1 MKKNKRILSGI
12 VALCI
17 TVSLLPAAAAAEDL
31 EVYYGECYM
40 MAKSAE
46 EKIAGTGKL
55 QDTKTFFE
63 NKGQEDWEAKVAAGA
78 EEYYAPG
85 STISIEYPSPIKQ
98 YADDGSL
105 IATWKCVG
113 YQLSDNDNTD
123 GDEYY
128 DITERSFPENGK
140 PLTVTIPDNWTED
153 WYDFIFLWD
162 IAEDPSLTV
171 TYDLKSGL
179 GEEYKDYTVYHAEDW
194 GFNFDDEEIRNYGV
208 PVCYFSGEGYPDTV
222 TATAY
227 ADNPIEVGMGLS
239 RNANYPIV
247 DFVARK
253 VENGE
258 ASYLQL
264 TGWKIKDS
272 DDSLGEKLYV
282 QGEKYSVVADT
293 TFVAQW
299 ESVDAPTANE
309 EAGPK
314 APLAIPFKVDGVS
327 CDAKIEQS
335 LNNKDNWTTGEVQMQ
350 NPNDT
355 IYYKA
360 SMKVNPLIADK
371 NMLPS
376 VNGKVADPA
385 FAKFNIHVDLPDG
398 LELCTEN
405 DMTEIRFKCEFL
417 RPVAPENVSANDE
430 SSKLIE
436 YKSYVIIDG
445 KEVEATIEQRLPN
458 FCVKVSAESVQNAKS
473 LVLPVE
479 WRPFARISNAF
490 NAYDMDMT
498 AQVKAKE
505 GSTAMSYAVTG
516 YVDGKIDLSKAK
528 VAEHQ
533 VIRFIL
539 ADSAWNQYYRGDNG
553 VDIIDT
559 LRATKQL
566 EWALQNIALTA
577 NTVTAKPAYIP
588 ATGVTLDQTT
598 LNLVSNDDAQ
608 KTAQLRA
615 TVTPDNAT
623 DKSVTWS
630 SENPA
635 VATVDNEGKVT
646 AVSAGT
652 AIIRVTAKDGKT
664 AACQVT
670 VTTNAEGV
678 GLDKTEMA
686 LTLGGTVTG
695 QLTAT
700 VSPDNAT
707 DKSVT
712 WTSSDET
719 IATVDGGVVR
729 AVGTGT
735 ADVTASVTV
744 NGTTYTA
751 ACKVTVTQP
760 VTGISVNPAALNL
773 TEGDARALTATVG
786 PENATNRAVVWTSS
800 NPSVAAV
807 DGNGVVTALRAGSAV
822 ITATAIDGGGTSGS
836 CTVVVSAY
844 VDPFES
850 YYPDYFNYPSNPGT
864 TAPAQ
869 STEPETP
876 VIPDD
881 PTPTDSGTEITDEE
895 VPLSKIPLLFTDVK
909 TGDWHRDAVAFVF
922 SKGIMGGT
930 SDTKFE
936 PDSRINRGMVVTMLH
951 RLEGTPVSALSAF
964 TDVLA
969 DQYWAEAIGWAS
981 RNGIVQGYSDT
992 EFRPTREITR
1002 EQLASILY
1010 RYAQLKGYDTSEQT
1024 DLSAYAD
1031 AADVSGYALDGM
1043 RWAVAKGLI
1052 SGVTES
1058 TLAPGGSATR
1068 AQAAMI
1074 LMRFCENVVSA

>member
-1 MKKNKRILSGI
+1 MPDILGD
-12 VALCI
+12 
-17 TVSLLPAAAAAEDL
+17 P
-31 EVYYGECYM
+31 
-40 MAKSAE
+40 
-46 EKIAGTGKL
+46 
-55 QDTKTFFE
+55 
-63 NKGQEDWEAKVAAGA
+63 
-78 EEYYAPG
+78 
-85 STISIEYPSPIKQ
+85 
-98 YADDGSL
+98 
-105 IATWKCVG
+105 TWKTYYSNG
-113 YQLSDNDNTD
+113 SDKL
-123 GDEYY
+123 
-128 DITERSFPENGK
+128 DIT
-140 PLTVTIPDNWTED
+140 
-153 WYDFIFLWD
+153 
-162 IAEDPSLTV
+162 
-171 TYDLKSGL
+171 
-179 GEEYKDYTVYHAEDW
+179 
-194 GFNFDDEEIRNYGV
+194 
-208 PVCYFSGEGYPDTV
+208 
-222 TATAY
+222 
-227 ADNPIEVGMGLS
+227 
-239 RNANYPIV
+239 
-247 DFVARK
+247 
-253 VENGE
+253 
-258 ASYLQL
+258 
-264 TGWKIKDS
+264 
-272 DDSLGEKLYV
+272 
-282 QGEKYSVVADT
+282 
-293 TFVAQW
+293 
-299 ESVDAPTANE
+299 
-309 EAGPK
+309 
-314 APLAIPFKVDGVS
+314 
-327 CDAKIEQS
+327 
-335 LNNKDNWTTGEVQMQ
+335 
-350 NPNDT
+350 
-355 IYYKA
+355 
-360 SMKVNPLIADK
+360 
-371 NMLPS
+371 
-376 VNGKVADPA
+376 
-385 FAKFNIHVDLPDG
+385 
-398 LELCTEN
+398 
-405 DMTEIRFKCEFL
+405 
-417 RPVAPENVSANDE
+417 
-430 SSKLIE
+430 
-436 YKSYVIIDG
+436 
-445 KEVEATIEQRLPN
+445 
-458 FCVKVSAESVQNAKS
+458 
-473 LVLPVE
+473 
-479 WRPFARISNAF
+479 
-490 NAYDMDMT
+490 
-498 AQVKAKE
+498 
-505 GSTAMSYAVTG
+505 
-516 YVDGKIDLSKAK
+516 
-528 VAEHQ
+528 
-533 VIRFIL
+533 
-539 ADSAWNQYYRGDNG
+539 
-553 VDIIDT
+553 DT
-559 LRATKQL
+559 LKAVAHL
-566 EWALQNIALTA
+566 EYALQHVALTA

-588 ATGVTLDQTT
+588 ATGITLDQTT

-615 TVTPDNAT
+615 TIAPENAT
-623 DKSVTWS
+623 TQTITWTS
-630 SENPA
+630 DNPA
-635 VATVDNEGKVT
+635 IATVNENGLVT
-646 AVSAGT
+646 AVASGNT
-652 AIIRVTAKDGKT
+652 VIRAKVVGPNGEETT

-930 SDTKFE
+930 SETKFE

-951 RLEGTPVSALSAF
+951 RLEGTPASALSAF

-1010 RYAQLKGYDTSEQT
+1010 RYAQLKGYDTSEQA